1 MSTFLRVIGLFSLGL
16 TIAACAGR
24 RPDDRAATRRSASG
38 PITRDELESARYAT
52 LYDAVL
58 ALRGQ
63 WLQRRGPTTLV
74 SRPVEIQ
81 VIAGDIRM
89 GGVQSLRTMNSDN
102 VVSIAFVDPVTAAQR
117 WGGSHAQGAIVVS
130 MQADGAPSTE
140 PNPR

>member
-1 MSTFLRVIGLFSLGL
+1 MSSFLRVIGLFSLGL

-24 RPDDRAATRRSASG
+24 RPAERAATRHSASG
-38 PITRDELESARYAT
+38 PITRAELEATHYAS

-63 WLQRRGPTTLV
+63 WLQRRGPSTLV

-130 MQADGAPSTE
+130 MLADGAPSTE